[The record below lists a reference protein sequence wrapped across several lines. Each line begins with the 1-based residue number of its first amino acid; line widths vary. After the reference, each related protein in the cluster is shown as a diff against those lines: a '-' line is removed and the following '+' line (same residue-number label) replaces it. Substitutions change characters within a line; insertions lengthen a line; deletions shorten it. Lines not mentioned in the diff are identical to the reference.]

1 MFHRDRDASKVALL
15 GLVELL
21 HDEHAG
27 DRLLDVQWVTPHLAT
42 LGAVEVAR
50 PTYLRLLERAL
61 RVPLPVGWQGGP
73 GPTPTQG
80 EHMKI
85 ALVAA
90 SLVLV
95 AGGAAACGN
104 DDGGDDGSAKGASKD
119 DFCAAFQAF
128 YDDIQ
133 GVSGQEENLG
143 EILKKAAQR
152 IEDAGTPDDI
162 PDDAEEGLQLTLDA
176 IDELPD
182 DASAEDMAGLDA
194 DLTDE
199 EKKKVDAFTDYLV
212 KTCPDI
218 GGGGASDD
226 SSGGS
231 SGEGSDDGS

>member
-1 MFHRDRDASKVALL
+1 
-15 GLVELL
+15 
-21 HDEHAG
+21 
-27 DRLLDVQWVTPHLAT
+27 
-42 LGAVEVAR
+42 
-50 PTYLRLLERAL
+50 
-61 RVPLPVGWQGGP
+61 
-73 GPTPTQG
+73 
-80 EHMKI
+80 MKI

-133 GVSGQEENLG
+133 DVSGQEENLG

-218 GGGGASDD
+218 GGDGASDD

-231 SGEGSDDGS
+231 SSEGSDDGS